1 MTQPVTMYTTVW
13 CGYCSRLERQ
23 MTDAGIAFRKVDIDV
38 ERDFGDRIEAAAGG
52 YRTVPT
58 IEVEGELL
66 VNPSIAQ
73 VAAAVD
79 GGSAGN

>member
-13 CGYCSRLERQ
+13 CGYCRRLERQ
-23 MTDAGIAFRKVDIDV
+23 MTAAGIAFRKVDIDI
-38 ERDFGDRIEAAAGG
+38 ERDFGDRIQAATGG

-58 IEVEGELL
+58 IEIEGELL

-73 VAAAVD
+73 VEAAVE
-79 GGSAGN
+79 GAPPGN